1 MELLPSLL
9 SRLKT
14 VDSRTVDQEY
24 SYAVITVGGDTVVG
38 VQGVDG
44 TEDATLWNASMV
56 RSRSLGYKKELGL
69 TSEAGAL
76 KENIKKNRYKDIL
89 PYDQSRVELSLPTT
103 DSNSDYINAS
113 FIKGATGD
121 CKYIGCQGP
130 LSSTVTDFWRMIW
143 QYNVK
148 VIVMACREIEMGKR
162 KCECY
167 WAAAQQSASFGPFT
181 VSNQEETHPNE
192 DIVVRNLTVTFQQAS
207 RSVIQYQ
214 FLSWPDH
221 DVPYETAGV
230 LDMLERARS
239 SRGANCGRTGVICAL
254 DYIHDLLVTKKIT
267 PEFSILNIV
276 LELRRQRPSTVQT
289 KDQFQFI
296 YTAAIS
302 MFEQFLQTSKE
313 QVYSSLQTK
322 KTTTAASSSKRLS
335 QQVVMN
341 DTYAVVSKPKHAHPP
356 PSAPTYSAVPLSR
369 SNPGSRTMPTSHHY
383 DNDPKSVSA
392 APIYSTVKP
401 RAKQQSLPPSVTPI
415 YDIASP
421 TGQKPGEGSDYQL
434 VAGKKRV
441 VKEGRAS
448 AVWDLRGRE
457 DLKCKARQVYL
468 YSTIQQQGDSKCF
481 TETLKNK

>member
-24 SYAVITVGGDTVVG
+24 
-38 VQGVDG
+38 
-44 TEDATLWNASMV
+44 SMV

-239 SRGANCGRTGVICAL
+239 SRGANVSPLLIHCSAGCGRTGVICAL

-313 QVYSSLQTK
+313 QVYSTLQTK
-322 KTTTAASSSKRLS
+322 KTTTAASSSNRLS

-341 DTYAVVSKPKHAHPP
+341 DTYAVVNKPKHAHPP

-434 VAGKKRV
+434 VAAEKSSMDCNDYEDFSSSVSDVTSFCSPGSIELKEDFAPKMSKD
-441 VKEGRAS
+441 VK
-448 AVWDLRGRE
+448 
-457 DLKCKARQVYL
+457 
-468 YSTIQQQGDSKCF
+468 
-481 TETLKNK
+481 

>member
-24 SYAVITVGGDTVVG
+24 
-38 VQGVDG
+38 
-44 TEDATLWNASMV
+44 SMV

-239 SRGANCGRTGVICAL
+239 SRGANVSPLLIHCSAGCGRTGVICAL

-313 QVYSSLQTK
+313 QVYSTLQFDSRVLGAQRRKTK
-322 KTTTAASSSKRLS
+322 KTTTAASSSNRLS

-341 DTYAVVSKPKHAHPP
+341 DTYAVVNKPKHAHPP

-434 VAGKKRV
+434 VAAEKSSMDCNDYEDFSSSVSDVTSFCSPGSIELKEDFAPKMSKD
-441 VKEGRAS
+441 VK
-448 AVWDLRGRE
+448 
-457 DLKCKARQVYL
+457 
-468 YSTIQQQGDSKCF
+468 
-481 TETLKNK
+481 